1 MAASGAM
8 PVGSTDFLAA
18 SAEVHL
24 QPLGLPDRLVAG
36 IAVDDPHPCQ
46 GPAFRAMISA
56 VGHAGGILL
65 AGNLRQFPGLRQVT
79 LC

>member
-24 QPLGLPDRLVAG
+24 HPLGLPDRLVAG
-36 IAVDDPHPCQ
+36 MAVEDPYPCQ
-46 GPAFRAMISA
+46 GAAFRAMISA
-56 VGHAGGILL
+56 AGHAGGILL
-65 AGNLRQFPGLRQVT
+65 SRNLRGFAGLRQVI